1 MFAIGDILDQYLSRK
16 KKLKRL
22 YLVMLHYPEIVGEI
36 IAHNT
41 RIISI
46 QDGRLVIG
54 CRNSV
59 WKREL
64 EVYKDKILEKV
75 QSYLP
80 QEKIIEIVLVIGNV
94 TVVQKKKKK
103 KAVQLG
109 DEDELWIKQIVEKTH
124 PAYQTGFERVIR
136 SYKER
141 QQS

>member
-1 MFAIGDILDQYLSRK
+1 
-16 KKLKRL
+16 
-22 YLVMLHYPEIVGEI
+22 
-36 IAHNT
+36 
-41 RIISI
+41 
-46 QDGRLVIG
+46 
-54 CRNSV
+54 
-59 WKREL
+59 L

-80 QEKIIEIVLVIGNV
+80 QEKIKEIVLVIGNV